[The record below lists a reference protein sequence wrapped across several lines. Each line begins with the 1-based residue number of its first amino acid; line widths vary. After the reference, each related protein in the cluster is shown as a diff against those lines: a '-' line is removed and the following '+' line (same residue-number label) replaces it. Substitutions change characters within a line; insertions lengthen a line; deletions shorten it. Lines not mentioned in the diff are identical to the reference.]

1 MKSENF
7 SSIAEG
13 LEKNKKIKL
22 ITNKSLF
29 IKVVFSFTVVGLLA
43 TFVLNDYLKKIALNN
58 LAQDNA
64 QKVSELVFEIMYTK
78 MQDGW
83 SKDDITKITERLN
96 HIKAG
101 MKISVYRSQKVEEI
115 FGRIESDKKRVDSD
129 VTLQKAMKGEVQF
142 IHNESDNSIR
152 YVYPMR
158 VKEECLVCHVNTKV
172 GDINGVLDLYMPS
185 DDIQIPLNNIMRY
198 FLIFTAVFIV
208 ITFFIFEKL
217 MQRIFV
223 KPITDFTA
231 SIDSIMVN
239 SEFNDYVHCNP
250 KTQEINVLEA
260 SFNNLLFRIN
270 KMLSEIREK
279 NKLLEEYK
287 KAIDGS
293 TIVTKTDKKGVI
305 TYANEQFCLISGY
318 TIDELM
324 GQNHNIVRHPNMP
337 KEAFEDLWQTIQSKK
352 AWRGVVEN
360 RAKNGDSYFVQAT
373 VMPILDIDNNITEF
387 IAIRQDI
394 TELLRQRDDAEGEL
408 RGVNE
413 NLQELVNTE
422 TQKRLENERLL
433 VEQSRNASMGE
444 MIGNIAHQWRQPI
457 NTIGIIVQGMELE
470 YDAGLLNRDRI
481 VEISAECMQQV
492 TFMSKTIDNFK
503 NFFSP
508 SKTKKE
514 FSVVNTLRSTVGLI
528 DARLRNHGIGI
539 EFDIKQDC
547 ALYGYKGELQQ
558 VVLNIISNTVDAIIE
573 RNCTKRVVTILA
585 DKGDGGAIIQIQD
598 TAGGIDES
606 IITKIFDPYFTTKA
620 QGKGMGIGL
629 YMSKQIIERH
639 MHGKLS
645 VENTEN
651 GAKFTINI
659 PA

>member
-29 IKVVFSFTVVGLLA
+29 IKVVFSFTVIGLLA

-83 SKDDITKITERLN
+83 SKGDITKITERLN

-129 VTLQKAMKGEVQF
+129 VALQKAMKGEVQF

-270 KMLSEIREK
+270 NMLS
-279 NKLLEEYK
+279 
-287 KAIDGS
+287 
-293 TIVTKTDKKGVI
+293 
-305 TYANEQFCLISGY
+305 
-318 TIDELM
+318 
-324 GQNHNIVRHPNMP
+324 
-337 KEAFEDLWQTIQSKK
+337 
-352 AWRGVVEN
+352 
-360 RAKNGDSYFVQAT
+360 
-373 VMPILDIDNNITEF
+373 
-387 IAIRQDI
+387 
-394 TELLRQRDDAEGEL
+394 
-408 RGVNE
+408 
-413 NLQELVNTE
+413 
-422 TQKRLENERLL
+422 
-433 VEQSRNASMGE
+433 
-444 MIGNIAHQWRQPI
+444 
-457 NTIGIIVQGMELE
+457 
-470 YDAGLLNRDRI
+470 
-481 VEISAECMQQV
+481 
-492 TFMSKTIDNFK
+492 
-503 NFFSP
+503 
-508 SKTKKE
+508 
-514 FSVVNTLRSTVGLI
+514 
-528 DARLRNHGIGI
+528 
-539 EFDIKQDC
+539 
-547 ALYGYKGELQQ
+547 
-558 VVLNIISNTVDAIIE
+558 
-573 RNCTKRVVTILA
+573 
-585 DKGDGGAIIQIQD
+585 
-598 TAGGIDES
+598 
-606 IITKIFDPYFTTKA
+606 
-620 QGKGMGIGL
+620 
-629 YMSKQIIERH
+629 
-639 MHGKLS
+639 
-645 VENTEN
+645 
-651 GAKFTINI
+651 
-659 PA
+659 